1 MEKTIPPNFI
11 APYVQI
17 LADMCFALWRYQ
29 MKNAIKLELPT
40 LKSQVQPMKIAD
52 LHENYFGF
60 L

>member
-29 MKNAIKLELPT
+29 MKNAIKLEL
-40 LKSQVQPMKIAD
+40 QVHAHTQQPSPI
-52 LHENYFGF
+52 HENCRSP
-60 L
+60 